1 MNSSLYHKRVRE
13 IMNQRGISEE
23 SARSFLG
30 KKGAEARKRKAQATK
45 EIKPEILEYW
55 WNKD

>member
-13 IMNQRGISEE
+13 VMNQQGMSEDA
-23 SARSFLG
+23 ARSYLS
-30 KKGAEARKRKAQATK
+30 KRGAEARKRKAQAAK
-45 EIKPEILEYW
+45 EVKPEVLEYW

>member
-1 MNSSLYHKRVRE
+1 MNSSLYYKRVHE
-13 IMNQRGISEE
+13 IMNQLGISEE
-23 SARSFLG
+23 AARSYLG

-45 EIKPEILEYW
+45 EVKPENKEYW

>member
-13 IMNQRGISEE
+13 VMNQQGMSEDA
-23 SARSFLG
+23 ARSYLG